1 MENVAAV
8 FLPIRA
14 PMSWLDLRVIS
25 ECTDLV
31 ARVLAVAGFL
41 KAAREGNVAEGR
53 WASERQLAWARTS
66 TSERS
71 ESGPSRGPCRVSV
84 ESRGAVSRM
93 EACGKNDLQ
102 INDPETWQFLRSVT
116 LQQVIRKLCIYAFH
130 SFLEF
135 LTFDFSRDL

>member
-41 KAAREGNVAEGR
+41 KAAREGNVAEGW
-53 WASERQLAWARTS
+53 WASERQLAWARAS
-66 TSERS
+66 TSVK
-71 ESGPSRGPCRVSV
+71 GPSPGLREDRAEFGLKVGEPCPGWKHVGRTS
-84 ESRGAVSRM
+84 
-93 EACGKNDLQ
+93 
-102 INDPETWQFLRSVT
+102 
-116 LQQVIRKLCIYAFH
+116 
-130 SFLEF
+130 
-135 LTFDFSRDL
+135 

>member
-53 WASERQLAWARTS
+53 
-66 TSERS
+66 
-71 ESGPSRGPCRVSV
+71 
-84 ESRGAVSRM
+84 
-93 EACGKNDLQ
+93 
-102 INDPETWQFLRSVT
+102 
-116 LQQVIRKLCIYAFH
+116 
-130 SFLEF
+130 
-135 LTFDFSRDL
+135 